1 MCILQYN
8 SKGTSQIRF
17 PNLVYINSIVADFSI
32 LNIIKPVDQICN
44 GCFSCSC
51 RTYKGN
57 FLSWLCIQF
66 HIMKHNLIIIV
77 PEIHTIKYYISL
89 KLNIIY
95 RTICLMCMLPC
106 PASGMFLTFYKFS
119 IFFFHID
126 QSHIPVIYFHF
137 LIQKG
142 KDTLCSCK
150 CHYNSIHL
158 LADLVDRHTK
168 AFIECQKACQCT
180 QCKSSHTI
188 QCKGTSD
195 NRTDYITDISDLRIQ
210 RSEVV
215 CIGIRTV
222 CAYKKCLIQL
232 FKFCLTFF
240 LMAEDLD
247 NLLPIHHFFNIT
259 IDFSK
264 IFLLFQEI
272 FPTLSG
278 GFLGTKYHNCN
289 HDHRHNRKWNI

>member
-1 MCILQYN
+1 
-8 SKGTSQIRF
+8 
-17 PNLVYINSIVADFSI
+17 
-32 LNIIKPVDQICN
+32 
-44 GCFSCSC
+44 
-51 RTYKGN
+51 
-57 FLSWLCIQF
+57 
-66 HIMKHNLIIIV
+66 
-77 PEIHTIKYYISL
+77 
-89 KLNIIY
+89 
-95 RTICLMCMLPC
+95 MCMLPC

-188 QCKGTSD
+188 QRKGTSD

-247 NLLPIHHFFNIT
+247 NLLSIHHFFNIT

-272 FPTLSG
+272 FPALSG